1 MVMRMI
7 LRISLLLNFVA
18 LIGLAVLLATR
29 NSTSLMRA
37 PASPTAA
44 FRATNITVPISKARV
59 ENVAEPRPAPVA
71 APFQWSQL
79 YSSDYRIY
87 VKNLRATGCPEPTVR
102 AIVIADVDSV
112 YQLFAN
118 QMEKKLSALEGD
130 SWSKQVGAFSSE
142 LAWRAALRKIPGE
155 ESAKIADLLGL
166 KPAPEQVAAS
176 ARAVAIPSSPTGPLP
191 LALQDIDLSTLNLN
205 ADQKQLV
212 ADLRQ
217 RFLQQVGDPVRD
229 QSDPAYLERLKKAQ
243 PEMDGILK
251 AMIGTS
257 AFENYQLEVVN
268 SHAGVAAQ

>member
-1 MVMRMI
+1 MVMKTI

-18 LIGLAVLLATR
+18 LVGLAFLLAAR
-29 NSTSLMRA
+29 NSSGLTRTPS
-37 PASPTAA
+37 SPTAA
-44 FRATNITVPISKARV
+44 ARATNTTPPISITRV
-59 ENVAEPRPAPVA
+59 ENVAEPRPALVTA
-71 APFQWSQL
+71 SFKWSQM
-79 YSSDYRIY
+79 YSSDYHIY

-118 QMEKKLSALEGD
+118 QMEKKLLALKGD
-130 SWSKQVGAFSSE
+130 SWSQQIGAFSSE
-142 LAWRAALRKIPGE
+142 SAWRAALQKIPDE

-176 ARAVAIPSSPTGPLP
+176 ARTVAIPSSPTGPLP

-205 ADQKQLV
+205 ADQKQLI

-217 RFLQQVGDPVRD
+217 QFLQQVGDPVRD
-229 QSDPAYLERLKKAQ
+229 QSDPAYLARLKKAQ
-243 PEMDGILK
+243 PEMDGVLK